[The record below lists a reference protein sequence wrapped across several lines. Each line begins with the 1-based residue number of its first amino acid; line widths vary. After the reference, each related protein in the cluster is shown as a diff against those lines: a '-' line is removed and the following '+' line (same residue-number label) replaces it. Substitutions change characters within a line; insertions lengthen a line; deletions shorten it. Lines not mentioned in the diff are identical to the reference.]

1 MKLSE
6 KIKVSFIQLGLHIRM
21 LREKRQL
28 SLKELSKI
36 TGIRKEYL
44 SKIEQGNAYGILIER
59 HLFKIAKSFDIKLSE
74 LLDFED
80 IDI

>member
-6 KIKVSFIQLGLHIRM
+6 KIKVSFIQLGIHIRM

-59 HLFKIAKSFDIKLSE
+59 HLLKIAKSFDIKLSE